1 MIELNDVL
9 TIIGIII
16 GLAVQ
21 AGGVIGWINKKID
34 SKHAEY
40 HTEMLSLN
48 RRVDDVKDKYV
59 KRVDL
64 DRDLNRIYEMVAEV
78 NKSIR
83 GQNERLDKLL
93 TAFVDSK
100 KDNQN

>member
-1 MIELNDVL
+1 MIELNDLL
-9 TIIGIII
+9 TIVGIFI
-16 GLAVQ
+16 GLFAQ
-21 AGGVIGWINKKID
+21 ALGVIKWMNAKID
-34 SKHAEY
+34 SKHTEY
-40 HTEMLSLN
+40 HGEISALHQ
-48 RRVDDVKDKYV
+48 RVNEVKDTYV

-93 TAFVDSK
+93 TAFADR
-100 KDNQN
+100 QL

>member
-9 TIIGIII
+9 TIM
-16 GLAVQ
+16 GLFVGLLVQ
-21 AGGVIGWINKKID
+21 AGGVIGWINKNID
-34 SKHAEY
+34 SKHLEY
-40 HTEMLSLN
+40 HTEMQILS
-48 RRVDDVKDKYV
+48 RRVEDVKDKYV

-93 TAFVDSK
+93 TAVVESK
-100 KDNQN
+100 QEG

>member
-1 MIELNDVL
+1 MIDLNDFL
-9 TIIGIII
+9 TIIGLLF

-21 AGGVIGWINKKID
+21 AGAVVSWITKKID
-34 SKHAEY
+34 AKHAEY
-40 HTEMLSLN
+40 HAEMLTIN

-93 TAFVDSK
+93 TAVVE
-100 KDNQN
+100 NRQEG